1 MPGMRRL
8 ASLTVMPL
16 MLLTALALAT
26 FALRRGVRA
35 AALLLPIFAVS
46 ALLVALLERVLPYR
60 EAWNRSQGDV
70 WTDAAYVPTTWIA
83 SALFQPL
90 VATLAVAVNAW
101 LSDAF
106 GSRLWP
112 AHWPFLAQ
120 YVLACVVVEL
130 PSYWAHRWMHEVPWL
145 WRLHAVHH
153 SAPRLYWLNTTR
165 SHPLEMVFRGVI
177 GMLPLAILGAG
188 SEMIALNGI
197 TNIVVG
203 LFQHANVDIRLGPLN
218 WIFSAAPVHRWHHSR
233 ALREANSNYGD
244 NFIFWDTVFGTRYM
258 PAHEPPAR
266 LGIEGLDAFPRGFPA
281 QLVAPFRWRRIE
293 SRSRELDARLREG
306 LA

>member
-1 MPGMRRL
+1 MRRI
-8 ASLTVMPL
+8 ASLTIMPL
-16 MLLTALALAT
+16 MLVTAVALAT
-26 FALRRGVRA
+26 LALRRGVPG
-35 AALLLPIFAVS
+35 AALLLPIFLVS
-46 ALLVALLERVLPYR
+46 AVLVALLERVLPYR
-60 EAWNRSQGDV
+60 DAWNRRQGDL

-83 SALFQPL
+83 SGLFQP
-90 VATLAVAVNAW
+90 VIASIAVAVNGG
-101 LSDAF
+101 LSDVF

-112 AHWPFLAQ
+112 THWPFLVQ
-120 YVLACVVVEL
+120 YALACVVVEL

-165 SHPLEMVFRGVI
+165 SHPLEMLFRGVFS
-177 GMLPLAILGAG
+177 MLPLAMLGAG
-188 SEMIALNGI
+188 AEMIALNGV

-233 ALREANSNYGD
+233 DVSEANSNYGD

-258 PAHEPPAR
+258 PAHEPPTR
-266 LGIEGLDAFPRGFPA
+266 LGIEGLDAFPRGFLP

-293 SRSRELDARLREG
+293 RSSRELDPGLREG